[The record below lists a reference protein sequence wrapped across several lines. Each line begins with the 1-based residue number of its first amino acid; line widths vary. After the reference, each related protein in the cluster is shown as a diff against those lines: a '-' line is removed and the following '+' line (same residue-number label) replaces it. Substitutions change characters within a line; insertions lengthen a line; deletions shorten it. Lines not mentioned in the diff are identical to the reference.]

1 MSTLRLSRLV
11 LLLAMATQV
20 VMARAVEVTL
30 ELRPDVVLSGPQ
42 VTLSDLAHVDAPDA
56 VLQKH
61 LAAIVVGRAPLV
73 GHVEQRSRAE
83 LDLLLRSQVLRAD
96 QSIVWCG
103 ASLVKIRRASQA
115 LPVERLV
122 EVARGFVQRRF
133 DADREGVDIR
143 LDGAMAEVAAPLG
156 EVELSARMAGAT
168 RLRARM
174 AVWVDVVVQ
183 GSLYRSV
190 VVPLLV
196 NERRQ
201 VYVARHALV
210 AGCSVTAEDFELR
223 EEDVAALADAPLAPG
238 GLAAPARM
246 RQELDAGQVATVRQV
261 ALAGTVLRGDE
272 VRLRTAAAGIAVE
285 TNAYAQAN
293 GTVGQRIPVRPM
305 NSNETIMAWVTAP
318 GVVSMERR

>member
-1 MSTLRLSRLV
+1 M
-11 LLLAMATQV
+11 AMQV
-20 VMARAVEVTL
+20 VMASAVEVTL
-30 ELRPDVVLSGPQ
+30 ELRPDVVLTGPQ
-42 VTLSDLAHVDAPDA
+42 ATLSDLAEVGTTDA

-61 LAAIVVGRAPLV
+61 LSAIVVGRAPLV

-83 LDLLLRSQVLRAD
+83 LDLLLRSQVMRAD
-96 QSIVWCG
+96 QSIVWRG
-103 ASLVKIRRASQA
+103 APLVKIRRASQA
-115 LPVERLV
+115 LPVDRLV
-122 EVARGFVQRRF
+122 GVARGFVQRRF
-133 DADREGVDIR
+133 DADRDGIDIR
-143 LDGAMAEVAAPLG
+143 LDGALAEVAAPLG
-156 EVELSARMAGAT
+156 EVELSARMAGTT

-183 GSLYRSV
+183 GGLYRSV

-201 VYVARHALV
+201 VYVARRALAV
-210 AGCSVTAEDFELR
+210 GGNVTADDFELR
-223 EEDVAALADAPLAPG
+223 EEDVAGLADAALAPG

-246 RQELDAGQVATVRQV
+246 REALDAGQVATVRQV

-272 VRLRTAAAGIAVE
+272 VRLRTGAAGIAVE

-293 GTVGQRIPVRPM
+293 GTVGQRIPVKPM